1 MRSDT
6 LKRDAAAGGGAGPVA
21 VRACAGVDGARG
33 GWVYVLDRGGSLTSG
48 LLPDVASLLRALPGD
63 TLIAI
68 DVPIGLPEAHPRAAD
83 SLARQELG
91 PRRSSV
97 FPAPA
102 RAALAATDYRD
113 ACDRSFARMGRKLSL
128 QAYHLLPK
136 IREVDAA
143 LRGDSAL
150 LARTFEVHPEV
161 SFAAMNGCPLASPK
175 RRSAGREERLALV
188 RSLHPDPL
196 ALLPAGA
203 VAKDDL
209 LDAFAALWSAK
220 RIAAGVARSLPN
232 PIPHDAEGLPMAI
245 WV

>member
-1 MRSDT
+1 
-6 LKRDAAAGGGAGPVA
+6 
-21 VRACAGVDGARG
+21 
-33 GWVYVLDRGGSLTSG
+33 
-48 LLPDVASLLRALPGD
+48 
-63 TLIAI
+63 
-68 DVPIGLPEAHPRAAD
+68 
-83 SLARQELG
+83 
-91 PRRSSV
+91 
-97 FPAPA
+97 
-102 RAALAATDYRD
+102 
-113 ACDRSFARMGRKLSL
+113 MGRKLSL
-128 QAYHLLPK
+128 QAFHLLPK

-143 LRGDSAL
+143 LRGDAPL
-150 LARTFEVHPEV
+150 RARTFEVHPEV
-161 SFAAMNGCPLASPK
+161 SFAAMNGGHPLASPK

>member
-1 MRSDT
+1 MR
-6 LKRDAAAGGGAGPVA
+6 P
-21 VRACAGVDGARG
+21 CAGVDGARG
-33 GWVYVLDRGGSLTSG
+33 GWVFVLDVGGMLTSG
-48 LLPDVASLLRALPGD
+48 LVLDLASLVRELPSD

-68 DVPIGLPEAHPRAAD
+68 DIPIGLPETHPREAD
-83 SLARQELG
+83 GLARKELG

-102 RAALAATDYRD
+102 RVTLAATDYRD
-113 ACDRSFARMGRKLSL
+113 ACARSFARSGRKLSR
-128 QAYHLLPK
+128 QAFHLLPK
-136 IREVDAA
+136 IREVDVALRSDAA
-143 LRGDSAL
+143 LR
-150 LARTFEVHPEV
+150 ARTFEVHPEV
-161 SFAAMNGCPLASPK
+161 SFAEIHGSPLASPK
-175 RRSAGREERLALV
+175 RRAAGRVERLALV

-220 RIAAGVARSLPN
+220 RMAAGVARSLPAS
-232 PIPHDAEGLPMAI
+232 ILRDAEGLPMAI